1 MFGGRPGRSC
11 YITAVSG
18 LLLVHKGRDSGA
30 RFKLGFVYILYSC
43 VEVHVGYLIGCNA
56 LLKMYKRISI
66 SMHDT
71 KQVEKSFEFDDSDS
85 HMHKVKCYYCIESI
99 SCSQTWEISRLVRT
113 SDLQVP

>member
-18 LLLVHKGRDSGA
+18 QLLVHKGRDSGA
-30 RFKLGFVYILYSC
+30 RSKLVFVYILYLS

-71 KQVEKSFEFDDSDS
+71 KQVGKSLNLTIRIAI
-85 HMHKVKCYYCIESI
+85 CI
-99 SCSQTWEISRLVRT
+99 RLNVT
-113 SDLQVP
+113 TV